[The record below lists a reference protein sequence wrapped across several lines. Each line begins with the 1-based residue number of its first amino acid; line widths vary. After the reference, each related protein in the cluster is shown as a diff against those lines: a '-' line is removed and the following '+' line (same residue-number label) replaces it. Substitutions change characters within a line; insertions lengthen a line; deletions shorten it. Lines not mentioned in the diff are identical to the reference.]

1 MIPVRKNI
9 DTDELVFW
17 LDTDSHLCTSSTGS
31 VFTNSIFGKQLLA
44 GTSSFTNTPNGLI
57 GSTTYANENAYGP
70 GPNTPINL
78 TISASGTPAP
88 DSSGNA
94 THIFTESLDTSNKT
108 HYLRFDIGLTP
119 PSTGAPYEVYTHSL
133 YVKVSSGSRT
143 IRIVNSN
150 NQNAGALTVDPA
162 TGTIVASDA
171 DNIDEGVESLG
182 GGWYRIFYT
191 VEINKSFDVE
201 SRTEVEIYLADAA
214 GNTSYQ
220 GDGTSSII
228 VYGHQWERGVLSNYT
243 QGPEANEFNILAN
256 KKLRDNFL
264 TDNPQ
269 LYSTTFDGTN
279 LRFNGLE
286 VGLLGSS
293 YKFSPFRSGT
303 HPNGIDPRFSILSHT
318 VFAWIKMDTS
328 GDPEAGVGWGKCAT
342 IFGNIGGRKN
352 NGVFGMRPD
361 GTRIVYKT
369 RIQPNSG
376 SAFTFENESSAFPT
390 KNDTWALI
398 ACSVNM
404 NYGASSATLDFY
416 LDGVYL
422 NSKTIFNSV
431 TKTIL
436 GISGGN
442 DSLHVGNFVVTP
454 PGNTNTYRGLYR
466 GLLNTC
472 GIYNK
477 SLNAAEHEELYN
489 ATKYRFHNN

>member
-1 MIPVRKNI
+1 MIPVRRNI

-17 LDTDSHLCTSSTGS
+17 LDTDSHLCASSTSS

-57 GSTTYANENAYGP
+57 SPTTYANENAYGP

-78 TISASGTPAP
+78 TVSASGTPAP
-88 DSSGNA
+88 DSSGNT
-94 THIFTESLDTSNKT
+94 THIFTESLDTFDRS
-108 HYLRFDIGLTP
+108 HYLRFDFGLTP
-119 PSTGAPYEVYTHSL
+119 PSTGAPNEVYTHSL
-133 YVKVSSGSRT
+133 YAKVSSGGRT
-143 IRIVNSN
+143 IRIQNSN
-150 NQNAGALTVDPA
+150 NPNSGALTVDPS
-162 TGTIVASDA
+162 TGTIVASDS

-191 VEINKSFDVE
+191 VEINESFGGE
-201 SRTEVEIYLADAA
+201 QRTELSIYLADAT

-220 GDGTSSII
+220 GDGTSSVI

-243 QGPEANEFNILAN
+243 QGPEANEFNVLSN
-256 KKLRDNFL
+256 KKLTDNGFN
-264 TDNPQ
+264 DNPQ
-269 LYSTTFDGTN
+269 LYRTTFDGTS

-286 VGLLGSS
+286 AALVGST
-293 YKFSPFRSGT
+293 YIFNPFRSGT
-303 HPNGIDPRFSILSHT
+303 HPNGIDPRFSVLSHT

-352 NGVFGMRPD
+352 NGVFGINPE
-361 GTRIVYKT
+361 GTKIIYRT
-369 RIQPNSG
+369 RVQDNLGTAQSL
-376 SAFTFENESSAFPT
+376 TNESSVFPT
-390 KNDTWALI
+390 KNNTWSLI

-404 NYGASSATLDFY
+404 TYGASSATLDFY

-431 TKTIL
+431 TKTII

-442 DSLHVGNFVVTP
+442 DAVRVGAFVVTP
-454 PGNTNTYRGLYR
+454 PGNTNTLRGLYR

-477 SLNAAEHEELYN
+477 SLNAAEHEALYN
-489 ATKYRFHNN
+489 ATKYRFV